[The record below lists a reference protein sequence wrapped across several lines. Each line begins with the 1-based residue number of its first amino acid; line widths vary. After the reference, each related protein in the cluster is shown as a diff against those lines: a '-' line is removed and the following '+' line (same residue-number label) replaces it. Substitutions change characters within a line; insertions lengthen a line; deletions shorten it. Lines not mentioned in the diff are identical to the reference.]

1 MAKRTIQTLSDQL
14 SFSDGHGYCPTAIP
28 EVMLFGAQHHE
39 AACPLLYDRGL
50 VFIFQGFKVG
60 AVAGRE
66 FRTGGDRYLIL
77 CNTQAV
83 RCETLATSEEPL
95 LGLHV
100 GFDVPELQRLLQVLR
115 DERRRSPES
124 LSVPERALVSARINE
139 DIQRTVEDLIDT
151 LHDVC
156 ASKAL
161 GPSCLTRLYFSV
173 LSFEE
178 GRVLEALALADS
190 KLARISAAM
199 RHMESHLDQKI
210 PMEELAEIAS
220 MSLSAF
226 HRTFREVTGETPLQ
240 YLKQLRLS
248 TARNLIAFHGKP
260 AYVAAQSVGYESAN
274 QFSREFKRYFGL
286 PPSRVDELPYATLQ
300 GVE

>member
-1 MAKRTIQTLSDQL
+1 MGKRTIQTLCDQIG
-14 SFSDGHGYCPTAIP
+14 FSNGHGYCPTAIP
-28 EVMLFGAQHHE
+28 EVMLFRAEHHE

-50 VFIFQGFKVG
+50 VFILQGFKRG
-60 AVAGRE
+60 AVAGQE

-95 LGLHV
+95 LGLYV
-100 GFDVPELQRLLQVLR
+100 GFDVLELQRLLQVLR
-115 DERRRSPES
+115 DERRRTPQSG
-124 LSVPERALVSARINE
+124 SVPERALVSARLNE
-139 DIQRTVEDLIDT
+139 DIQRAVDELIDT
-151 LHDVC
+151 LHDIC

-173 LSFEE
+173 LRSEE

-199 RHMESHLDQKI
+199 RHMEAHLDQKI
-210 PMEELAEIAS
+210 SMEELADVAN

-260 AYVAAQSVGYESAN
+260 AYAAAQSVGYESAN

-286 PPSRVDELPYATLQ
+286 PPSRVNELPYATLQ
-300 GVE
+300 GVA

>member
-1 MAKRTIQTLSDQL
+1 MKRTIHTLCDQL
-14 SFSDGHGYCPTAIP
+14 HFSNGHGYCATAIS
-28 EVMLFGAQHHE
+28 EVTLFRAAHHE

-50 VFIFQGFKVG
+50 VFIFQGFKIG
-60 AVAGRE
+60 AMAGRE

-77 CNTQAV
+77 CNAQAV

-95 LGLHV
+95 LGLHI
-100 GFDVPELQRLLQVLR
+100 GIDLLELQRLLQVLR
-115 DERRRSPES
+115 DERRRTHES
-124 LSVPERALVSARINE
+124 RIVPERPLVSAKLNE
-139 DIQRTVEDLIDT
+139 DIQQVVDELIET

-161 GPSCLTRLYFSV
+161 GSSCLTRLYFSV
-173 LSFEE
+173 LKSED

-199 RHMESHLDQKI
+199 RHMEAHLNQKI
-210 PMEELAEIAS
+210 SMEELADIAS

-226 HRTFREVTGETPLQ
+226 HRIFREVTGETPLQ

-248 TARNLIAFHGKP
+248 TARNLMAFHGKT
-260 AYVAAQSVGYESAN
+260 ASVAAQSVGYESAN

-286 PPSRVDELPYATLQ
+286 PPSRVAELPYATLQ
-300 GVE
+300 GMG

>member
-1 MAKRTIQTLSDQL
+1 M
-14 SFSDGHGYCPTAIP
+14 
-28 EVMLFGAQHHE
+28 
-39 AACPLLYDRGL
+39 
-50 VFIFQGFKVG
+50 
-60 AVAGRE
+60 AGRE

-115 DERRRSPES
+115 DERRRSPQS
-124 LSVPERALVSARINE
+124 LTVPERALVSARINE
-139 DIQRTVEDLIDT
+139 DIKRAVDDLIDT

-173 LSFEE
+173 LSSEE

-210 PMEELAEIAS
+210 PMEELAEVAS

-300 GVE
+300 GIY